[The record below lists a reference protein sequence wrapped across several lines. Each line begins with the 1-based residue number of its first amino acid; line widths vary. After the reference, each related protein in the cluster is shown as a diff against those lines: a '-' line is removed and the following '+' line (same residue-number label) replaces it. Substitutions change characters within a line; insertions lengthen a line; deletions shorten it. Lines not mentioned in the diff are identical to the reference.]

1 MITIIDIIP
10 ILKEIV
16 NLLIAKQYKNIV
28 QLDYLK
34 NYSES
39 ELEESILDY
48 EGTLTLP
55 PKKAFEECEIY
66 ETDDKNIIRVDL
78 DLWFDNEKSDLT
90 LSCTIYKVG
99 RRYKFSI
106 DNIRIQ

>member
-1 MITIIDIIP
+1 MITTIDIIP

-48 EGTLTLP
+48 EGTLTFP
-55 PKKAFEECEIY
+55 PKKAFLPFPQGLRH
-66 ETDDKNIIRVDL
+66 ETLIAFV
-78 DLWFDNEKSDLT
+78 
-90 LSCTIYKVG
+90 
-99 RRYKFSI
+99 
-106 DNIRIQ
+106 